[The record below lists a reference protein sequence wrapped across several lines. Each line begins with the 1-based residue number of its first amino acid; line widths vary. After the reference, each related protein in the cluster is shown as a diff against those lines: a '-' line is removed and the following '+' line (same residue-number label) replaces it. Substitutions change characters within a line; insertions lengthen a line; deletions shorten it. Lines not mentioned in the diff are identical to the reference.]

1 MAGVPD
7 AGRPPPLPPSP
18 FPDDL
23 VARCSTAFVAAT
35 VRSERAV
42 LEVHRT
48 HLRIETPVVTEVT
61 SYSRRIPCGDLVLS
75 FEQITSIRPVG
86 LATAI
91 IELPRGGAIALTGRN
106 VRATLQHAAH
116 EVTIEP
122 RRFRPFFVSYWLIHH
137 RDGRIEDARR
147 LP

>member
-1 MAGVPD
+1 M
-7 AGRPPPLPPSP
+7 
-18 FPDDL
+18 
-23 VARCSTAFVAAT
+23 
-35 VRSERAV
+35 

-61 SYSRRIPCGDLVLS
+61 SYSRRIASGDLVLS

-91 IELPRGGAIALTGRN
+91 VELPRGGAIALTGRS

-116 EVTIEP
+116 AVTIEP
-122 RRFRPFFVSYWLIHH
+122 RRFRPFFVNFWLIHH